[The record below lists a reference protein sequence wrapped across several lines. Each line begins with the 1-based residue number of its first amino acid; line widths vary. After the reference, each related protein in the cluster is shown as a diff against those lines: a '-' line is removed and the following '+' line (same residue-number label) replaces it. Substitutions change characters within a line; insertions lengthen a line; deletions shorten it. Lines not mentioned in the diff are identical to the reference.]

1 MAGTY
6 VQGETV
12 STVDTSFKKGYFRVA
27 GKSFENVSWLK
38 LPKLRSTYFLLF
50 FVILT
55 SATNG
60 YDGSMVNG
68 LLSLE
73 QFKEYMHNPS
83 GSIKGLFSGIM
94 FLGSL
99 VALPIT
105 PYIADGLGR
114 RWGICIGSTIMIL
127 AVVLQSASVNFQMFI
142 AARFFLGFGVA
153 IAHGAAPLLITELC
167 HPQHRAIFT
176 TIYNTTWYIGSIIA
190 AWLTYG
196 TNRVPNEWSW
206 RIPSIVQALPS
217 ILQITCVWFIPESP
231 RWYVSR
237 GQPEKALSVLA
248 HVHAEGDANNEVVQ
262 LEYEEIKETLAIEKE
277 AEQTGWLELF
287 KTRGNRHRLL
297 ILVSAGLFSQW
308 SGNGLVSYY
317 ITGVLDSIGITDPDM
332 QLKINGCLNIWNC
345 VVATTMCFFV
355 EKFGR
360 RPLFL
365 ISTGGMMVSF
375 VIWTICSERFNA
387 TKVEANGSAVVFMIF
402 VYYGFYNAA
411 WSGLLVGYTVEILPF
426 SIRAKGMCYMFAFVD
441 IALFFN
447 TYVNPIAL
455 DHIGWKYYIV
465 YCAWLAFELVFVYF
479 FYIETR
485 NTPLEE
491 ICKHFDGDA
500 ALFGG
505 SNATEKGRILQNEIH
520 EKEHKAATHEV
531 REENVSS

>member
-1 MAGTY
+1 MA
-6 VQGETV
+6 
-12 STVDTSFKKGYFRVA
+12 DTSFNPGHFRVA
-27 GKSFENVSWLK
+27 GREFQNVSWWS
-38 LPKLRSTYFLLF
+38 LPNLRATYFLLF

-68 LLSLE
+68 LLSLP
-73 QFKEYMHNPS
+73 QFKEYMNDPS

-99 VALPIT
+99 LALPIT

-114 RWGICIGSTIMIL
+114 RWGICIGSIIMIL
-127 AVVLQSASVNFQMFI
+127 AVVLQSASTNFKMFI

-167 HPQHRAIFT
+167 HPQHRAVFT

-196 TNRVPNEWSW
+196 TNRIPSEWSW
-206 RIPSIVQALPS
+206 RIPSIIQALPS
-217 ILQITCVWFIPESP
+217 LLQISCVWFVPESP
-231 RWYVSR
+231 RWYISKGR
-237 GQPEKALSVLA
+237 PEQALSILA
-248 HVHAEGDANNEVVQ
+248 HVHAEGNADDEVVQ
-262 LEYEEIKETLAIEKE
+262 LEFEEIKETIAIEKE

-287 KTRGNRHRLL
+287 KTKGNRHRLL

-317 ITGVLDSIGITDPDM
+317 ITGVLDSIGVTDPDM
-332 QLKINGCLNIWNC
+332 QLKINGVLNIWNC
-345 VVATTMCFFV
+345 IVATTMCFFV
-355 EKFGR
+355 EKIGR

-365 ISTGGMMVSF
+365 ISTAGMCMCF
-375 VIWTICSERFNA
+375 VIWTICSERYNA
-387 TKVEANGSAVVFMIF
+387 TKVKANGSAVVFMIF
-402 VYYGFYNAA
+402 LYYTFYNIA

-426 SIRAKGMCYMFAFVD
+426 SIRAKGMCYMFAMVD
-441 IALFFN
+441 VALFFN

-455 DHIGWKYYIV
+455 EEIHWRYYIV
-465 YCAWLAFELVFVYF
+465 YCVWLAAELVFVYF
-479 FYIETR
+479 FYIETK

-491 ICKHFDGDA
+491 IARHFDGDA
-500 ALFGG
+500 ALIGG
-505 SNATEKGRILQNEIH
+505 HAATEKGRIIEQELHHKEATSTSVEVQ
-520 EKEHKAATHEV
+520 EKAIG
-531 REENVSS
+531 N

>member
-1 MAGTY
+1 MADT
-6 VQGETV
+6 TV
-12 STVDTSFKKGYFRVA
+12 TPGHFRVA
-27 GKSFENVSWLK
+27 NKEFATIKWWQLSK
-38 LPKLRSTYFLLF
+38 MRSTYFLLF
-50 FVILT
+50 FVVLT

-60 YDGSMVNG
+60 YDGSMVND
-68 LLSLE
+68 
-73 QFKEYMHNPS
+73 MHNPS

-99 VALPIT
+99 LALPIT

-114 RWGICIGSTIMIL
+114 RWGICIGSTIMIF

-153 IAHGAAPLLITELC
+153 IAHGSAPLLITELC

-176 TIYNTTWYIGSIIA
+176 TIYNTTWYVGSIIA

-196 TNRVPNEWSW
+196 TNNINSQWSW

-217 ILQITCVWFIPESP
+217 IMQITCVWFVPESP
-231 RWYVSR
+231 RWYISK
-237 GQPEKALSVLA
+237 GKPEQALRVLA
-248 HVHAEGDANNEVVQ
+248 HVHAEGDSEDELVQ
-262 LEYEEIKETLAIEKE
+262 LEYAEIKETLAIEKE
-277 AEQTGWLELF
+277 AETTGWLELF
-287 KTRGNRHRLL
+287 KTKGNRHRLI

-317 ITGVLDSIGITDPDM
+317 ITGVLDGIGITDPDT
-332 QLKINGCLNIWNC
+332 QLVINGVLNIWNC
-345 VVATTMCFFV
+345 IIATTMCFFV
-355 EKFGR
+355 DKIGR

-365 ISTGGMMVSF
+365 VSTGGMMLCFIV
-375 VIWTICSERFNA
+375 WTICSERYNA
-387 TKVEANGSAVVFMIF
+387 TEIKANGNAVVAMIF
-402 VYYGFYNAA
+402 LYYTSYNIA

-465 YCAWLAFELVFVYF
+465 YCVWLAFELVFVFF

-491 ICKHFDGDA
+491 IAKHFDGDA
-500 ALFGG
+500 ALVGG
-505 SNATEKGRILQNEIH
+505 GAATEKGRILESEIH
-520 EKEHKAATHEV
+520 EKEQKAAVSAVHE
-531 REENVSS
+531 EKIG

>member
-1 MAGTY
+1 MADTTVTPGHFKVAGREFAAVKWWNLKNLRGTY
-6 VQGETV
+6 
-12 STVDTSFKKGYFRVA
+12 
-27 GKSFENVSWLK
+27 L
-38 LPKLRSTYFLLF
+38 LLF
-50 FVILT
+50 FVVLT

-68 LLSLE
+68 LLSLK
-73 QFKEYMHNPS
+73 QFKEYMHNPG

-99 VALPIT
+99 LALPIT

-114 RWGICIGSTIMIL
+114 RWGICIGSSIMIF

-190 AWLTYG
+190 AWLTFG
-196 TNRVPNEWSW
+196 TNHIAGQWSW
-206 RIPSIVQALPS
+206 RVPSIVQALPS
-217 ILQITCVWFIPESP
+217 LLQISCVWFVPESP
-231 RWYVSR
+231 RWYISK
-237 GQPEKALSVLA
+237 GKPERALQILA
-248 HVHAEGDANNEVVQ
+248 HVHAEGNAEDEVVQ
-262 LEYEEIKETLAIEKE
+262 LEYEEIKETLAIERE
-277 AEQTGWLELF
+277 AESTGWLELF
-287 KTRGNRHRLL
+287 KTKGNRHRLL

-317 ITGVLDSIGITDPDM
+317 ITGVLDGIGITDPNT
-332 QLKINGCLNIWNC
+332 QLVINGCLNIWNC
-345 VVATTMCFFV
+345 IVATTMCFFV
-355 EKFGR
+355 DKVGR

-365 ISTGGMMVSF
+365 ISTGGMMLCFIV
-375 VIWTICSERFNA
+375 WTICSERYDA
-387 TKVEANGSAVVFMIF
+387 TKIKGNGSAVVAMIYL
-402 VYYGFYNAA
+402 YYTSYNVA

-455 DHIGWKYYIV
+455 NHIKWRYYIV
-465 YCAWLAFELVFVYF
+465 YCVWLAAELIFVYF
-479 FYIETR
+479 FYIETC

-491 ICKHFDGDA
+491 IAKHFDGDA
-500 ALFGG
+500 ALIGG
-505 SNATEKGRILQNEIH
+505 FAATEKGRILEQEIH
-520 EKEHKAATHEV
+520 AKDHKEATTNVHEHEEKV
-531 REENVSS
+531 GL

>member
-1 MAGTY
+1 MGGVGAP
-6 VQGETV
+6 
-12 STVDTSFKKGYFRVA
+12 STDATPGYFRVA
-27 GKSFENVSWLK
+27 GKEFPNINWFKRSN
-38 LPKLRSTYFLLF
+38 LRSAYFLLF

-73 QFKEYMHNPS
+73 QFKTYMNNPS

-99 VALPIT
+99 LALPIT
-105 PYIADGLGR
+105 PYIADGMGR
-114 RWGICIGSTIMIL
+114 RWGICIGSIIMIF
-127 AVVLQSASVNFQMFI
+127 AVVLQSASVNFQMFV

-153 IAHGAAPLLITELC
+153 IAHGSAPLLITEIC
-167 HPQHRAIFT
+167 HPQHRAVFT
-176 TIYNTTWYIGSIIA
+176 TIYNTTWYLGSIIA

-196 TNRVPNEWSW
+196 TNRIDSQWSW
-206 RIPSIVQALPS
+206 RIPSIIQALPS
-217 ILQITCVWFIPESP
+217 ILQITCVWLVPESP

-237 GQPEKALSVLA
+237 GHPEKALAVLTKL
-248 HVHAEGDANNEVVQ
+248 HAEGNPEDELVA
-262 LEYEEIKETLAIEKE
+262 LEYEEIKETIAIEKE

-287 KTRGNRHRLL
+287 KTKGNRHRLL
-297 ILVSAGLFSQW
+297 ILLSAGLFSQW

-332 QLKINGCLNIWNC
+332 QLKINGVLNIWNAI
-345 VVATTMCFFV
+345 VAITMCFFV

-365 ISTGGMMVSF
+365 VSTGGMCMSF
-375 VIWTICSERFNA
+375 VIWTILSERFDA
-387 TKVEANGSAVVFMIF
+387 TKVKANGSAVVFMIF
-402 VYYGFYNAA
+402 LYYTFYNLA
-411 WSGLLVGYTVEILPF
+411 WSGLLVGYTVEILPY
-426 SIRAKGMCYMFAFVD
+426 SLRAKGMCYMFAMVD

-455 DHIGWKYYIV
+455 DHIHWRYYIV
-465 YCAWLAFELVFVYF
+465 YCAWLAAELVFVWF
-479 FYIETR
+479 FYIETK

-491 ICKHFDGDA
+491 IAKHFDGDA
-500 ALFGG
+500 ALVGG
-505 SNATEKGRILQNEIH
+505 VAATEKGRIIETEIH
-520 EKEHKAATHEV
+520 DKEATQV
-531 REENVSS
+531 TEENIGTTRL